1 MRHRSL
7 AVAAGL
13 TFVLALSARAEFPFA
28 GAAPSQT
35 IGQTRGGVDR
45 GSYNQIIELASTL
58 FSVNVQPPGQSGLVN
73 AALLVQI
80 EATSGAQQRAQQRM
94 IMDGAHLTDQLEIYE
109 RFEYKP
115 MPFTMAE
122 VMAAQ

>member
-1 MRHRSL
+1 VNVFTSL
-7 AVAAGL
+7 
-13 TFVLALSARAEFPFA
+13 
-28 GAAPSQT
+28 GAASNQT

-45 GSYNQIIELASTL
+45 GSYNQIVELAAPL
-58 FSVNVQPPGQSGLVN
+58 LGVNVSPPGQSGFIN
-73 AALLVQI
+73 AALFAELQAAQSEAERRQI
-80 EATSGAQQRAQQRM
+80 TDQ
-94 IMDGAHLTDQLEIYE
+94 AHLTDQLELYE

>member
-28 GAAPSQT
+28 GPAPSQT
-35 IGQTRGGVDR
+35 IEQTRVGVDR
-45 GSYNQIIELASTL
+45 GSYNQIIELAPTL

-109 RFEYKP
+109 RF
-115 MPFTMAE
+115 
-122 VMAAQ
+122 

>member
-1 MRHRSL
+1 VNVFTSL
-7 AVAAGL
+7 
-13 TFVLALSARAEFPFA
+13 
-28 GAAPSQT
+28 GAAPNQT

-45 GSYNQIIELASTL
+45 GSYNQIIELAPTL

-73 AALLVQI
+73 AALLAQI
-80 EATSGAQQRAQQRM
+80 EATSGAQRRM